1 MGHPSPRQEVL
12 RGAEPHPRGAPLMP
26 APAECRAG
34 ARGTVTSGDLSKCW
48 AVTACS
54 PSARREH
61 RRGGSR

>member
-26 APAECRAG
+26 APAECGAG

-48 AVTACS
+48 AVTA
-54 PSARREH
+54 
-61 RRGGSR
+61 